1 MSSDKKAFA
10 VVIALLVAALG
21 VESVRALHSL
31 VPRAPAPEAAHRL
44 QLQPR

>member
-1 MSSDKKAFA
+1 MSSDTKAFA

-21 VESVRALHSL
+21 VESARAVHSL
-31 VPRAPAPEAAHRL
+31 VPHAPAPESAHRT